1 MGVFRMFISAR
12 RWARAMVRRWTSAP
26 GPSVRRI
33 PSGEGKA
40 VAGNGGSP
48 PKRSAP
54 PFVSIVLGSYNRQ
67 PFLEAAIESVRS
79 NCAGMAHEIIVIDG
93 GSTDGSVE
101 WLVSQKDILTIVQHN
116 RGEFLGKPI
125 AKRSWGYFMNIGFK
139 AAQGDWILMIS
150 DDCLLLPESVGA
162 SLDTVQVARASGRK
176 VGGVAYFFRNWPVEP
191 SYYVQ
196 ETLGARL
203 MVNHG
208 LFARE
213 ALEAVGYANEEDY
226 TFYKADSDLSLRIWE
241 AGFEI
246 IPATKSFVEH
256 YLDEQ
261 EAVRQSNNSTLDRD
275 RATYQLRWRHLAG
288 RPKRVVSAQNPGPQL
303 AEQVFGSILAARRR
317 VELG

>member
-1 MGVFRMFISAR
+1 MAR
-12 RWARAMVRRWTSAP
+12 RWILAP
-26 GPSVRRI
+26 GSSLRCI
-33 PSGEGKA
+33 PSEEGKA
-40 VAGNGGSP
+40 DADKGGGP
-48 PKRSAP
+48 PKRQAG

-67 PFLEAAIESVRS
+67 PFLEAAIESARS

-101 WLVSQKDILTIVQHN
+101 WLISQKDILTIVQHN
-116 RGEFLGKPI
+116 RGEFLGKSI
-125 AKRSWGYFMNIGFK
+125 ARRSWGYFMNIGFK

-150 DDCLLLPESVGA
+150 DDCLLLPGAVSA
-162 SLDTVQVARASGRK
+162 SLDTVRVARAAGRK
-176 VGGVAYFFRNWPVEP
+176 VGGVAYFFRNWPMEP

-226 TFYKADSDLSLRIWE
+226 AFYKADGDLSLRIWE

-246 IPATKSFVEH
+246 IPAPNSFVAH

-261 EAVRQSNNSTLDRD
+261 EAVRQSNNAMLDRD
-275 RATYQLRWRHLAG
+275 RANYQLRWRHLAG
-288 RPKRVVSAQNPGPQL
+288 LPKRVVSAQRPGPQFV
-303 AEQVFGSILAARRR
+303 EQVFGNIRAAGRRT
-317 VELG
+317 ELN